1 MRLDLFNS
9 TQDAMLL
16 EETIGI
22 YKETLTYSIYY
33 IHQLLS
39 ELWLVDL
46 AVSMLQY
53 NLLTSGR
60 AF

>member
-1 MRLDLFNS
+1 MRLDLLNS

-22 YKETLTYSIYY
+22 YKETPTYSIYY